1 MRRKGYLLIVIS
13 IFLWMCTIDCAYS
26 FVRYDGTYKGEV
38 IDADT
43 REPIEGV
50 VVLGVWDR
58 EQPTPAGAVHKF
70 YDTKETVTNK
80 NGDFEIPGVGLV
92 LWLWPL
98 PGIAPMDVLIFKAGY
113 EHIGMGTWSG
123 LKGHGFKGYEESY
136 DPVKKVKIR
145 REVYDPIREV
155 KFEDG
160 KAIIPLKKLTM
171 EERRKNIPPLPPGEA
186 PYEKIKLMFQ
196 LMLSM
201 GGSDE
206 ITEEEIEQM
215 KQEDLLQT
223 LLADVKKS
231 HPIMEK
237 VLIAER
243 DQFLAAKISSA
254 PGKRIVAVVGAGHGP
269 GIKKH
274 LATGT
279 SIDTTPL
286 TDIPP
291 AGKIGK
297 VLKWLIP
304 GAIILLMAV
313 GFFMKGADAGTDMI
327 WLWIA
332 ANGIFAGIGAIV
344 ALAHPYTIISAIVAA
359 PITSLN
365 PMIAAGWVS
374 GLVEAVSRK
383 PKVRDLESIP
393 EDILSIKGF
402 WRNNVTRILLVVV
415 FTNLGSTI
423 GTMTAIPLML
433 RVMH

>member
-1 MRRKGYLLIVIS
+1 MVRFFYKQRFSSQGYGFLMEANEQNKENMIDRISFNGKKITLIGTAHVSRESARLVKEIIHEEKPDTVCVELCNSRLKSIQDNDNWRNMDIVNVIKEKKAMLL
-13 IFLWMCTIDCAYS
+13 LMNLMLAS
-26 FVRYDGTYKGEV
+26 FQKKIAEKFDIKPGQEMINAVEAAKE
-38 IDADT
+38 
-43 REPIEGV
+43 EGAT
-50 VVLGVWDR
+50 LIPADR
-58 EQPTPAGAVHKF
+58 EIQ
-70 YDTKETVTNK
+70 VTLTR
-80 NGDFEIPGVGLV
+80 VWRSMGL
-92 LWLWPL
+92 W
-98 PGIAPMDVLIFKAGY
+98 
-113 EHIGMGTWSG
+113 E
-123 LKGHGFKGYEESY
+123 
-136 DPVKKVKIR
+136 
-145 REVYDPIREV
+145 
-155 KFEDG
+155 
-160 KAIIPLKKLTM
+160 KL
-171 EERRKNIPPLPPGEA
+171 
-186 PYEKIKLMFQ
+186 KLMFQ

-201 GGSDE
+201 GSSDE

-243 DQFLAAKISSA
+243 DQFLAAKISTA
-254 PGKRIVAVVGAGHGP
+254 PGDHIVAVVGAGHVP

-274 LATGT
+274 LALATP
-279 SIDTTPL
+279 IDTDSL

-291 AGKIGK
+291 AGKLGK

-304 GAIILLMAV
+304 GAIIALMAL
-313 GFFMKGADAGTDMI
+313 GFFMKGAEAGTDMI

-359 PITSLN
+359 PLTSLN

-393 EDILSIKGF
+393 TDILSIKGF

-433 RVMH
+433 KVIN

>member
-1 MRRKGYLLIVIS
+1 MINAVEAAEDVGAVLLP
-13 IFLWMCTIDCAYS
+13 A
-26 FVRYDGTYKGEV
+26 
-38 IDADT
+38 
-43 REPIEGV
+43 
-50 VVLGVWDR
+50 DR
-58 EQPTPAGAVHKF
+58 EIQITLTRV
-70 YDTKETVTNK
+70 
-80 NGDFEIPGVGLV
+80 
-92 LWLWPL
+92 WRS
-98 PGIAPMDVLIFKAGY
+98 
-113 EHIGMGTWSG
+113 MGTW
-123 LKGHGFKGYEESY
+123 E
-136 DPVKKVKIR
+136 
-145 REVYDPIREV
+145 
-155 KFEDG
+155 
-160 KAIIPLKKLTM
+160 KL
-171 EERRKNIPPLPPGEA
+171 
-186 PYEKIKLMFQ
+186 KLMFQ
-196 LMLSM
+196 LLLSL
-201 GGSDE
+201 GNSDE

-243 DQFLAAKISSA
+243 DQFLAAKIKSA
-254 PGKRIVAVVGAGHGP
+254 PGQRIVAVVGAGHGP

-274 LATGT
+274 LATGAN
-279 SIDTTPL
+279 IDTDDL
-286 TDIPP
+286 TNIPP

-313 GFFMKGADAGTDMI
+313 GFFMKGADVGTDMI

-344 ALAHPYTIISAIVAA
+344 ALAHPYTILSAIAAA

-365 PMIAAGWVS
+365 PMVAAGWVS
-374 GLVEAVSRK
+374 GLVEAMSRK

-393 EDILSIKGF
+393 SDILSIKGF
-402 WRNNVTRILLVVV
+402 WHNNVTRILLVVV

>member
-1 MRRKGYLLIVIS
+1 MEITEANKDAMVDRITLDDKEIILIGTAHVSRESARLVKEIIHEEKPDTVCVELCHSRLKSIRDNENWRNMNIVNVIKEKKAMLLLVN
-13 IFLWMCTIDCAYS
+13 LMLAS
-26 FVRYDGTYKGEV
+26 FQKKIAEKFDIKPGQEMINAVEAAEAAGATL
-38 IDADT
+38 IPA
-43 REPIEGV
+43 
-50 VVLGVWDR
+50 DR
-58 EQPTPAGAVHKF
+58 EIQITLTRVWRSM
-70 YDTKETVTNK
+70 
-80 NGDFEIPGVGLV
+80 GL
-92 LWLWPL
+92 W
-98 PGIAPMDVLIFKAGY
+98 
-113 EHIGMGTWSG
+113 
-123 LKGHGFKGYEESY
+123 
-136 DPVKKVKIR
+136 
-145 REVYDPIREV
+145 
-155 KFEDG
+155 
-160 KAIIPLKKLTM
+160 
-171 EERRKNIPPLPPGEA
+171 
-186 PYEKIKLMFQ
+186 EKIKLMFQ

-243 DQFLAAKISSA
+243 DQFLAAQISSA
-254 PGKRIVAVVGAGHGP
+254 PGQRIVAVVGAGHGP

-274 LATGT
+274 LASGP
-279 SIDTTPL
+279 SIDTASL

-291 AGKIGK
+291 AGKTGK
-297 VLKWLIP
+297 ILKWLIP
-304 GAIILLMAV
+304 GAILLLMAV
-313 GFFMKGADAGTDMI
+313 GFFMKGAETGTDMI

-332 ANGIFAGIGAIV
+332 ANGVFAGVGAIV
-344 ALAHPYTIISAIVAA
+344 ALAHPYTIFSAVVAA
-359 PITSLN
+359 PLTSLN

-374 GLVEAVSRK
+374 GLVEAISRK
-383 PKVRDLESIP
+383 PKVKDLESIP

-433 RVMH
+433 KVMH

>member
-1 MRRKGYLLIVIS
+1 MFFIPRIWNLMEANEQNKEDMIDRISFNGKEIILIGTAHVSRESARIVKEIIHEEKPDTVCVELCNSRLKSIRDNDNWRNMDIVNVIKEKKAMLL
-13 IFLWMCTIDCAYS
+13 LMNLMLAS
-26 FVRYDGTYKGEV
+26 FQKKIAEKFDIKPGQEMINAVEAAEAQGATL
-38 IDADT
+38 IPA
-43 REPIEGV
+43 
-50 VVLGVWDR
+50 DR
-58 EQPTPAGAVHKF
+58 EIQ
-70 YDTKETVTNK
+70 VTLTR
-80 NGDFEIPGVGLV
+80 VWRSMGL
-92 LWLWPL
+92 W
-98 PGIAPMDVLIFKAGY
+98 
-113 EHIGMGTWSG
+113 
-123 LKGHGFKGYEESY
+123 
-136 DPVKKVKIR
+136 
-145 REVYDPIREV
+145 
-155 KFEDG
+155 
-160 KAIIPLKKLTM
+160 
-171 EERRKNIPPLPPGEA
+171 
-186 PYEKIKLMFQ
+186 EKIKLMFQ

-201 GGSDE
+201 GSSDE

-243 DQFLAAKISSA
+243 DQFLAAKISNA
-254 PGKRIVAVVGAGHGP
+254 PGDHIVAVVGAGHAP

-274 LATGT
+274 LAPGNP
-279 SIDTTPL
+279 IDTDSL

-304 GAIILLMAV
+304 GAIIILMAL
-313 GFFMKGADAGTDMI
+313 GFFMKGAEAGTDMI

-359 PITSLN
+359 PLTSLN

-393 EDILSIKGF
+393 NDILSIKGF

-433 RVMH
+433 KVMN

>member
-1 MRRKGYLLIVIS
+1 MEIAELNKDAMIDRIILNGKEIILIGTAHVSRESARLVKEIIHEEKPDTVCVELCHSRLKSIRDNENWRNMNIVNVIKEKKAMLL
-13 IFLWMCTIDCAYS
+13 LMNLMLAS
-26 FVRYDGTYKGEV
+26 FQKKIAEKFDIKPGQEMINAVEAAEAVGATL
-38 IDADT
+38 IPA
-43 REPIEGV
+43 
-50 VVLGVWDR
+50 DR
-58 EQPTPAGAVHKF
+58 EIQ
-70 YDTKETVTNK
+70 VTLTR
-80 NGDFEIPGVGLV
+80 VWRSMGL
-92 LWLWPL
+92 W
-98 PGIAPMDVLIFKAGY
+98 
-113 EHIGMGTWSG
+113 E
-123 LKGHGFKGYEESY
+123 
-136 DPVKKVKIR
+136 KV
-145 REVYDPIREV
+145 
-155 KFEDG
+155 
-160 KAIIPLKKLTM
+160 
-171 EERRKNIPPLPPGEA
+171 
-186 PYEKIKLMFQ
+186 KLMFQ

-254 PGKRIVAVVGAGHGP
+254 PGQRIVAVVGAGHAP
-269 GIKKH
+269 GIKRH
-274 LATGT
+274 LASGR
-279 SIDTTPL
+279 SIDTASL

-304 GAIILLMAV
+304 GAIIMLMAV
-313 GFFMKGADAGTDMI
+313 GFFMKGAQAGTDMI

-344 ALAHPYTIISAIVAA
+344 ALAHPYTILSAIVAA
-359 PITSLN
+359 PLTSLN

-374 GLVEAVSRK
+374 GLVEAISRK
-383 PKVRDLESIP
+383 PKVKDLESIP

-433 RVMH
+433 KVMH